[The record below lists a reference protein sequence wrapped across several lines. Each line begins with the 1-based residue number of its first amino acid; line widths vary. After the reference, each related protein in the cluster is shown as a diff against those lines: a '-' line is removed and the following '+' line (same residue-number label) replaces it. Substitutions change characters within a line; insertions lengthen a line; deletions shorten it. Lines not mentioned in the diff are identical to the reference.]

1 MTQFYF
7 SFICLASGQTI
18 VDDWYITCYNLVF
31 TALPLCVR
39 AITDSDIDLSDK
51 KNIKRNLALLY
62 RENRDKYKIFTFGK
76 LIWKLSKGIII
87 SLFIFIFCCTN
98 EILIKGYN
106 KNIWYLSL
114 KSYICIL
121 IVVSSNLLINS
132 HYIVYLLPLTILIT
146 TFILFIAFMF
156 INHYG
161 ILFNFN
167 SKGSIIISLSSPLT
181 FLAIILI
188 CSFHF
193 VLDYTGMIL
202 NLFLCHSL
210 SNRLILKKLSHKKKK
225 LPNKEN
231 QNSSKSVSKFIHKNG
246 NNINFEE
253 CSNNYLVQK
262 SFNNNNNNIYMDYL
276 NGFKN

>member
-1 MTQFYF
+1 
-7 SFICLASGQTI
+7 LARGQTI
-18 VDDWYITCYNLVF
+18 IDDWYITSYNLVF
-31 TALPLCVR
+31 TALHLCVR
-39 AITDSDIDLSDK
+39 AISDSDIDLSDK

-246 NNINFEE
+246 NNLNFEE